1 MDDIRRALPEDFD
14 QVGES
19 KRRIPEMAIGLMLV
33 IGGAL
38 GAMLMYR
45 SGTES
50 QTVVAS
56 SHSLQ
61 RGHVIAP
68 ADLIA
73 TEVPGDAARFFVA
86 GTYAQSLVGKTLAV
100 DVGSRVPLS
109 SAMVCVSN
117 PLLAT
122 EALTSA
128 AVEVGDFPI
137 EIAPG
142 DHVRVVLAPEMSM
155 SAATPPRM
163 FETVVTVWSVRLPE
177 NFSDYAVITL
187 RGSLDL
193 ATAVAGAGKVHIVL
207 VGEDLTAT
215 DSNDRGSP

>member
-1 MDDIRRALPEDFD
+1 M
-14 QVGES
+14 
-19 KRRIPEMAIGLMLV
+19 
-33 IGGAL
+33 
-38 GAMLMYR
+38 
-45 SGTES
+45 
-50 QTVVAS
+50 
-56 SHSLQ
+56 
-61 RGHVIAP
+61 
-68 ADLIA
+68 
-73 TEVPGDAARFFVA
+73 
-86 GTYAQSLVGKTLAV
+86 
-100 DVGSRVPLS
+100 
-109 SAMVCVSN
+109 
-117 PLLAT
+117 AT

-155 SAATPPRM
+155 SAATPPRL